1 MLPSVRKAEQRIYE
15 AGMNH
20 EYAPIGGE
28 APFSKLSAN
37 LALGE
42 GKLSCI
48 FLSDAFK
55 SLAYLDAA
63 LQVLTWYKTGT

>member
-1 MLPSVRKAEQRIYE
+1 MFCHQGKPFVLPSVRKAEHRIFE
-15 AGMNH
+15 AAMNH

-42 GKLSCI
+42 GEQPVVIRRKCS
-48 FLSDAFK
+48 STP
-55 SLAYLDAA
+55 SLTRLP
-63 LQVLTWYKTGT
+63 